1 MGLRQMLGIFLVL
14 IFLPINGPILRMLM
28 ESQGMSPI
36 GELQFLGVS
45 IIMLI
50 IGVLMIFAPPIGSQ
64 AQSP

>member
-28 ESQGMSPI
+28 ESQGISPI
-36 GELQFLGVS
+36 GELHFLGVS

-64 AQSP
+64 SQSP